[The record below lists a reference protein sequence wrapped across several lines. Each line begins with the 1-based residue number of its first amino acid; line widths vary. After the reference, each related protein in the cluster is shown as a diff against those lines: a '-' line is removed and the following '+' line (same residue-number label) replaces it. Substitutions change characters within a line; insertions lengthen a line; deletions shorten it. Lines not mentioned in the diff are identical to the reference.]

1 MRLLYDLL
9 IQGYRMLILIASA
22 WNQKA
27 RHWINGRKG
36 WSERLEEGLKKV
48 QADRVWMHCASVGE
62 FEQGRPILEAIRE
75 HYPGTGIVL
84 TFFSPSGY
92 ELRKNYAGAD
102 LVAYLPLDT
111 PGNAHRFVSLTH
123 PRLAIF
129 IKYEHW
135 YHHLQALKARGIAT
149 VLASSIFRP
158 EQPFF
163 KPWGGFWRRMLDRY
177 NIIYVQDKRSARL
190 LEGIG
195 LAGRVHVAGDT
206 RFDRVCTVADSSA
219 PIETLAHLPGSLP
232 VIVAG
237 STWPEDERLLSAYV
251 QHHPDVRLIIAPHE
265 ITSDHLA
272 SVERNFPK
280 VIRWSACQTPGTS
293 SDQLTGNEWRTLL
306 IDNVGMLSQLYR
318 YGAVAYVGGG
328 FHRAGIHNILEAAVY
343 GMPVVFGP
351 VHQKAR
357 EARDL
362 KELGGAFEVQNTVEL
377 EKVMGTLLSDTG
389 ALQAAGA
396 ASAAYVRGQAG
407 ATTEVMKGI
416 QAYLRSRS

>member
-1 MRLLYDLL
+1 MRLFYDLF
-9 IQGYRMLILIASA
+9 IHGYRVLILIASI

-27 RHWINGRKG
+27 RYWIHGRKG
-36 WSERLEEGLKKV
+36 WSGRLEAGLKKV

-75 HYPGTGIVL
+75 QYPETGIIL

-102 LVAYLPLDT
+102 LVTYLPLDT
-111 PGNAHRFVSLTH
+111 AGNAQRFVALVR

-135 YHHLQALKARGIAT
+135 HHHLHALKARGVPT

-163 KPWGGFWRRMLDRY
+163 KPWGGFWRRMLDCY
-177 NIIYVQDKRSARL
+177 SFIYVQDERSARL

-195 LAGRVHVAGDT
+195 LADRVHAAGDT
-206 RFDRVCTVADSSA
+206 RFDRVCAVADSSA
-219 PIETLAHLPGSLP
+219 PIEALAHLPGSSP

-251 QHHPDVRLIIAPHE
+251 QRHPEVRLIIAPHE
-265 ITSDHLA
+265 ISLDHLA
-272 SVERNFPK
+272 SIERSFPK
-280 VIRWSACQTPGTS
+280 VIRWSACQTPGTTPG
-293 SDQLTGNEWRTLL
+293 QLKDPEWRTLL
-306 IDNVGMLSQLYR
+306 IDNVGMLSRLYR
-318 YGAVAYVGGG
+318 YGTVAYVGGG

-343 GMPVVFGP
+343 GMPVLFGP

-357 EARDL
+357 EATDL
-362 KELGGAFEVQNTVEL
+362 KKLGGAFVVRNTPDLDEVM
-377 EKVMGTLLSDTG
+377 KALLSDPG
-389 ALQAAGA
+389 ALKEAGE

-407 ATTEVMKGI
+407 ATSEVMKGI